1 MVDSDLRVNEWAEAH
16 GGLRGSTLLRAG
28 AVLAALSLLVDTSCR
43 MLVPNLEAGPL
54 LVVTGAWLGWIA
66 ALAVLGLGFLWTGM
80 NQVLTRYG
88 LVVGIF
94 HLLHAAFLLLRIF
107 TDLPLA
113 IPPRAL
119 VVGRLSLLLLFA
131 LQERKDLEP
140 QGSRLLLIAAAL
152 ALAKA
157 VAAAWGFP
165 PELGRVGNALWHFFP
180 SLLLVLALYHTG
192 DLVRRREDEW
202 AEGCLAEDRGTGFED
217 FNNPLNPRHGP
228 DG

>member
-43 MLVPNLEAGPL
+43 VLVPELAEGPFIL
-54 LVVTGAWLGWIA
+54 VTGAWLGWIA

-88 LVVGIF
+88 LVIGIF

-107 TDLPLA
+107 TELPLA
-113 IPPRAL
+113 IPPRVM

-131 LQERKDLEP
+131 IQERKSLGSH
-140 QGSRLLLIAAAL
+140 GSRLLLIAAAV
-152 ALAKA
+152 ALVKA
-157 VAAAWGFP
+157 VAATWGFP
-165 PELGRVGNALWHFFP
+165 PDLGQVGNALWHFFP
-180 SLLLVLALYHTG
+180 SLLLILAIYHTG
-192 DLVRRREDEW
+192 DLVKRREDEW
-202 AEGCLAEDRGTGFED
+202 AEDCLAEDRGTGFED